1 MFLHLGLRATKTS
14 QSPALGA
21 RCVAPSV
28 LIGLLTHCG
37 ASLPEANDVV
47 PEDTARPN
55 VVFLYT
61 DDQGAWT
68 TGHSGNT
75 DARTPNLDRIFREG
89 AYLTNSFTTTPVCS
103 PSRASLMVSRYGTE
117 LGITDYLNHSRE
129 PDLGLDPATLTWP
142 EVLQASGYVTGLFGK
157 WHLGQLDR
165 YHPTASGYD
174 EFSGFR
180 TGGRTSKDPDV
191 EIDGEVRRVEG
202 YTPDIL
208 TDFAIDFVR
217 RNVQSSRDRPF
228 LVNVHYWAPHANSA
242 HTPDD
247 DRTWLPLSD
256 ADWTPF
262 QALDPI
268 VPDRDY
274 PNLDIPRVK
283 RMMRE
288 YLGSIASVDRN
299 VGRLLDVLDELG
311 LTSNTILI
319 FSSDHGYNMGHHG
332 IWHKGNGRWILTN
345 NRGPRPNMFD
355 RSLRVP
361 AAVRWPAV
369 IQPGT
374 VVDQTTTNLDWYP
387 TILAAAGA
395 ELPHGE
401 LVRGRDILPLLK
413 GENPVW
419 DNDLYAEYDQHHF
432 SVADQRTYRTPEW
445 KLIRDFTNPGKDEF
459 YHLADDPSEH
469 HNLIDSPDPEV
480 ISARKELAAK
490 LAAKMDAIR

>member
-1 MFLHLGLRATKTS
+1 M
-14 QSPALGA
+14 
-21 RCVAPSV
+21 
-28 LIGLLTHCG
+28 
-37 ASLPEANDVV
+37 
-47 PEDTARPN
+47 
-55 VVFLYT
+55 
-61 DDQGAWT
+61 
-68 TGHSGNT
+68 
-75 DARTPNLDRIFREG
+75 
-89 AYLTNSFTTTPVCS
+89 
-103 PSRASLMVSRYGTE
+103 
-117 LGITDYLNHSRE
+117 
-129 PDLGLDPATLTWP
+129 
-142 EVLQASGYVTGLFGK
+142 LQASGYVTGLFGK

-191 EIDGEVRRVEG
+191 PRSMARSAALRV

-217 RNVQSSRDRPF
+217 RNVRSSRDRPF
-228 LVNVHYWAPHANSA
+228 LVSVHYWAPHANSA
-242 HTPDD
+242 HTPPDD

-268 VPDRDY
+268 VPHRDY

-311 LTSNTILI
+311 LTSNTIRDLQQRPRLQ
-319 FSSDHGYNMGHHG
+319 HGAPRYLAQGA
-332 IWHKGNGRWILTN
+332 NGRWILTN

-395 ELPHGE
+395 ELPHG
-401 LVRGRDILPLLK
+401 RACAGPRHP
-413 GENPVW
+413 
-419 DNDLYAEYDQHHF
+419 A
-432 SVADQRTYRTPEW
+432 AAQRREPCVGQRS
-445 KLIRDFTNPGKDEF
+445 LRR
-459 YHLADDPSEH
+459 
-469 HNLIDSPDPEV
+469 V
-480 ISARKELAAK
+480 
-490 LAAKMDAIR
+490 